1 MLRSWRSAGSGEP
14 DLYVPPARVFGLSS
28 HLGLVRFCCV
38 GEGRVC
44 FFSRHSSTEAGGIDF
59 RLQGA
64 HSGVVGKRVVRS
76 WKNLCIHRVASWSAQ
91 AAAWLWFRNQ
101 LRSLSS
107 CRVYAQVSLGRAD
120 TADSAST
127 VARPTTKSAKELR
140 VKWQQK
146 EFSAFWADH
155 VGIRVSGLKLSDPGQ
170 ELVSSDCP
178 ATRNHKTPPPPQK
191 KKKKKRK
198 NSRSQTRHP

>member
-1 MLRSWRSAGSGEP
+1 MHRQGRSWSP
-14 DLYVPPARVFGLSS
+14 Y
-28 HLGLVRFCCV
+28 
-38 GEGRVC
+38 
-44 FFSRHSSTEAGGIDF
+44 
-59 RLQGA
+59 
-64 HSGVVGKRVVRS
+64 
-76 WKNLCIHRVASWSAQ
+76 
-91 AAAWLWFRNQ
+91 AATWLWFRNQ

-178 ATRNHKTPPPPQK
+178 ATRNHKTPHKTAEAKPVTLSLDLKPSARKPGSLSK
-191 KKKKKRK
+191 KA
-198 NSRSQTRHP
+198 T